1 MQHCMNIATT
11 DENGTD
17 VASMVVAPI
26 ENHAETPGFTPNVHF
41 TRLGERELYTAI
53 VLPSSDSEYAHEAI
67 LPVLMKPYGGP
78 GFQQVI
84 ESQSFY
90 WDAQWWADQATSWS
104 PPTDAAPPDAA
115 RNGTAPSTKP

>member
-1 MQHCMNIATT
+1 MT
-11 DENGTD
+11 
-17 VASMVVAPI
+17 SMVVAPI

-90 WDAQWWADQATSWS
+90 WDAQ
-104 PPTDAAPPDAA
+104 
-115 RNGTAPSTKP
+115 